1 MLTAINLLFRSC
13 LRRSHK
19 RFLFASETNC
29 YQILSSHHCEV
40 LDTQLYI
47 PVFLSTCMGHEAVS
61 FLFLY

>member
-1 MLTAINLLFRSC
+1 MLTEINLLFRSC

-19 RFLFASETNC
+19 RFL
-29 YQILSSHHCEV
+29 EV
-40 LDTQLYI
+40 LGTQLYI